1 MSSNAGRRPVF
12 AAFVAAVCVLSA
24 EAHGAD
30 SDLSRPFTELR
41 HAFAASPAFS
51 GSWVADPERQLA
63 MKALEEK
70 RSQDFLLLSAAWLQK
85 LPVDARV
92 HLARAAVL
100 AEAGDFVAAAHHRF
114 AFYGLLESIL
124 ASGDGRSMNTAFRVI
139 SVDEE
144 YTVLSFMGETVSKQR
159 LDGGVDV
166 LELNRKGAPNT
177 MYFDVNIG
185 LAATVRALGAK
196 HE

>member
-1 MSSNAGRRPVF
+1 
-12 AAFVAAVCVLSA
+12 
-24 EAHGAD
+24 
-30 SDLSRPFTELR
+30 
-41 HAFAASPAFS
+41 
-51 GSWVADPERQLA
+51 
-63 MKALEEK
+63 
-70 RSQDFLLLSAAWLQK
+70 
-85 LPVDARV
+85 
-92 HLARAAVL
+92 
-100 AEAGDFVAAAHHRF
+100 
-114 AFYGLLESIL
+114 
-124 ASGDGRSMNTAFRVI
+124 MNTAYRVI

-185 LAATVRALGAK
+185 LAATIRALGAK